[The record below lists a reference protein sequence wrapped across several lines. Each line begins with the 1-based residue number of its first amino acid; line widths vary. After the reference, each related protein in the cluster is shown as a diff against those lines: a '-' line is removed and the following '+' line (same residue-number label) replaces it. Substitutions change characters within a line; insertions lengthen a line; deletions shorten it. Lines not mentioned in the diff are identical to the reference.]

1 MALGATFI
9 ARGRCGP
16 DAHKGGEMQG
26 TGIDLDSL
34 PELDLAAGLFGSAPW
49 ASVGDD
55 VIGIIVYLYD
65 HMQVD
70 MLL

>member
-1 MALGATFI
+1 
-9 ARGRCGP
+9 
-16 DAHKGGEMQG
+16 MQG
-26 TGIDLDSL
+26 TGIGLDSL

-49 ASVGDD
+49 ASGGDD

-65 HMQVD
+65 HMQVE